1 MDDSRIVA
9 RIGVVEDFAT
19 TRRGLVSIINQ
30 ADGLSAINDA
40 ATVPELLETAGEL
53 DLVLLDLRLGDES
66 SPRSNIEQLQ
76 AITSNILVFTSA
88 SEPYL
93 VREALAAGVLGVL
106 RKSADVDELVDAVRS
121 AVDGRVVPT
130 MEWATAIDSDPNLPA
145 VDLSPRQR
153 QILELYAAGE
163 PAARVAS
170 ITGLSAET
178 VNSYVGRIKQ
188 KYSQAGRPA
197 HTKTDLY
204 KRALEDGWLP
214 MPMPRRFRR

>member
-1 MDDSRIVA
+1 MDDSRVIA

-19 TRRGLVSIINQ
+19 TRQGLTTIINTT
-30 ADGLSAINDA
+30 DGLAAVADA
-40 ATVPELLETAGEL
+40 PTVPELLKQTTEL
-53 DLVLLDLRLGDES
+53 DLALLDLRLSDDS
-66 SPRSNIEQLQ
+66 SPRTNIEQLQ
-76 AITSNILVFTSA
+76 TVTTKILVFTSA
-88 SEPYL
+88 SEPFL
-93 VREALAAGVLGVL
+93 VREALAAGVLGIL
-106 RKSADVDELVDAVRS
+106 RKSADVGELVDAIRS
-121 AVDGRVVPT
+121 AVDGQVVPT
-130 MEWATAIDSDPNLPA
+130 MEWATAIDSDPNLAA

-214 MPMPRRFRR
+214 MPRRFRR

>member
-1 MDDSRIVA
+1 MDELWEVA

-19 TRRGLVSIINQ
+19 TRRGLVTIINQ
-30 ADGLSAINDA
+30 AAGMSVVADSP
-40 ATVPELLETAGEL
+40 TVPKLVDQGAPI
-53 DLVLLDLRLGDES
+53 DLALLDLRLSDDS
-66 SPRSNIEQLQ
+66 TPRSNIELLR
-76 AITSNILVFTSA
+76 TLTPNILVFTSA

-93 VREALAAGVLGVL
+93 IREALTSGVLGIL
-106 RKSADVDELVDAVRS
+106 RKSVDVDELIAAIRS
-121 AVDGRVVPT
+121 AIDGQVVPT
-130 MEWATAIDSDPNLPA
+130 MEWATAIDSDPNLAA

-163 PAARVAS
+163 PASRVAS

-188 KYSQAGRPA
+188 KYSEAGRPA
-197 HTKTDLY
+197 QTKTDLY

-214 MPMPRRFRR
+214 MPRRFRH